1 MTPEEITYL
10 TNAIGHDPTDYE
22 QKLYLR
28 LKLYL
33 NREPIQAECINMMT
47 DTNLAMWVL
56 TGT

>member
-1 MTPEEITYL
+1 MTPDQIAFL
-10 TNAIGHDPTDYE
+10 TTALGHAPTDYE

-28 LKLYL
+28 LVLYL
-33 NREPIQAECINMMT
+33 NRLPIASECVNMLT